1 MSRILILILFLL
13 WMAWAPPEGP
23 ADISSLKFFS
33 PLHGILLFLA
43 VLVLLVLLMG
53 LWSRMLA
60 RRVASTGLHKSI
72 RRFNKSMTIARTAIP
87 VWFTIGLMVL
97 GWKQWVFQAMGS
109 VAHWNGTELPTTIVG
124 TLPVLLAWMGLWW
137 SQYPA
142 DRALREQS
150 LLIQLEDNLPI
161 HSPPGFWSYFGAN
174 LRLQLLFTIVPVLAI
189 MFLRD
194 IASVISYLQ
203 TGHRL
208 NGWLE
213 VAVAVSSAGAIFIM
227 APSILKRVLHTR
239 PLPDSPLRRRLDQL
253 CKRHKLQ
260 YRDILLWHTQ
270 NSMGNAAVM
279 GVLPQVRYVLLS
291 DLLLETMTDRQIEAV
306 FAHELGHI
314 VYRHMLWYVVFIVTL
329 MFAMSGPGAY
339 LYSLAFPDSVI
350 NAHSEWFG
358 NVVSYTLTALG
369 ASLFFFLFGYLS
381 RRCER
386 QADVFAARVMEM
398 EKPLEE
404 PNEQDALGGS
414 TAMLIQIIDT
424 RPKTIPSVG
433 PYGANLFASALHRV
447 AVINNIPVAARSWC
461 HGSIAK
467 RMEYLESI
475 SSDPDHT
482 TRFDRV
488 MKRIYLLLFATFII
502 TLGWLVV
509 AGVWF
514 GQTIT

>member
-1 MSRILILILFLL
+1 
-13 WMAWAPPEGP
+13 MAWPSPGDPRALPTEIP
-23 ADISSLKFFS
+23 DLQLFT
-33 PLHGILLFLA
+33 PLHGMLLFLG

-60 RRVASTGLHKSI
+60 RRVASTGLNRSI
-72 RRFNKSMTIARTAIP
+72 RRFNKSMSTARMMIP
-87 VWFTIGLMVL
+87 VWFAVGLLVL
-97 GWKQWVFQAMGS
+97 GWKRWVFDAMGPA
-109 VAHWNGTELPTTIVG
+109 AHWSATELPSTLIG

-142 DRALREQS
+142 DRALREQT
-150 LLIQLEDNLPI
+150 LLIQLDDNLPI

-194 IASVISYLQ
+194 IASVISFSV
-203 TGHRL
+203 TGHAL
-208 NGWLE
+208 YGWME
-213 VAVAVSSAGAIFIM
+213 FTVAISSAGAIFIF

-239 PLPDSPLRRRLDQL
+239 PLPDSPLRRRLEEL
-253 CKRHKLQ
+253 CQRHNLK

-291 DLLLETMTDRQIEAV
+291 DLLLETMTDQQIEAV

-314 VYRHMLWYVVFIVTL
+314 VYRHMLWYVVFITIL
-329 MFAMSGPGAY
+329 MLAAMGPGQY
-339 LYSLAFPDSVI
+339 LFDLLFPNSTLHPHSATFMAFVQFI
-350 NAHSEWFG
+350 
-358 NVVSYTLTALG
+358 VSALG
-369 ASLFFFLFGYLS
+369 ATTFFVLFGYLS

-386 QADVFAARVMEM
+386 QADVFAARMMEL
-398 EKPLEE
+398 EKPPELLEPE
-404 PNEQDALGGS
+404 D
-414 TAMLIQIIDT
+414 TAGLVATATATAPADVKRADT
-424 RPKTIPSVG
+424 WVG
-433 PYGANLFASALHRV
+433 PYGANLFSSALHRV

-467 RMEYLESI
+467 RMDYLKSI
-475 SSDPDHT
+475 SSNPEHT

-488 MKRIYLLLFATFII
+488 MARLYVCLFACLLATI
-502 TLGWLVV
+502 GWVV
-509 AGVWF
+509 IAEVLLSHTQG
-514 GQTIT
+514 